1 MTPRIKDIYTNYV
14 VNTPALKNNCPV
26 SDMEL
31 LFILEGNERARSLYQ
46 EYKLDMFN
54 LNMKHAQKL
63 KELLRNIKTQD
74 NICFHSNQSQNT

>member
-31 LFILEGNERARSLYQ
+31 LFILEGNEQAKTLYRLFK
-46 EYKLDMFN
+46 EDLFN
-54 LNMKHAQKL
+54 LNIRHAQKL
-63 KELLRNIKTQD
+63 KELLRNIKNQD
-74 NICFHSNQSQNT
+74 NKCFHSNPSQNI